1 MRGRTGRTPGEHVT
15 RSASLL
21 KSIKLTEFLS
31 FGQKS
36 NPLSLGPLNVLIGPN
51 GSGKSNTIEAFALLQ
66 AAPRDLSRPIRE
78 GGGVRDWLWK
88 PGGSG
93 AGAKIEVV
101 TANGRVRRA
110 PRNTG
115 VRYELGFASE
125 VQRFALTDER
135 IDTEEPFAG
144 EPRPFSYYDFKKGRP
159 VLAITDQG
167 PAKARYAQSLQI
179 DAEQSILSQ
188 RRDPE
193 QYPELTS
200 LGELF
205 AKIRIYRDWSFG
217 RHTPPRLP
225 QKADMPNDILQED
238 ATNLGLVLNRLRREP
253 EVKAKL
259 LHELSSLYAD
269 ITDFDVS
276 IEAGTVQ
283 VFFTEGRFTIPAT
296 RLSDGALRYLCLLAI
311 LCHPTPGPLVCI
323 EEPELG
329 LHPDVIPS
337 LARLLMEASSRTQL
351 VLTTHSD
358 ILVDALSDN
367 PECIIVC
374 EKDAGGTKLRRL
386 EPEKLTPWLKKYRLG
401 NLWTR
406 GEIGGTRW

>member
-1 MRGRTGRTPGEHVT
+1 MK
-15 RSASLL
+15 RSAYPF

-36 NPLSLGPLNVLIGPN
+36 VPLPLGPLNVMIGPN

-88 PGGSG
+88 PAGSG
-93 AGAKIEVV
+93 AGAKIEVI
-101 TANGRVRRA
+101 TANGSVRRA
-110 PRNTG
+110 PRDMG
-115 VRYELGFASE
+115 VRYELGFAAE
-125 VQRFALTDER
+125 GHRFALTDER
-135 IDTEEPFAG
+135 IQTEQPFVG
-144 EPRPFSYYDFKKGRP
+144 ESQPFTYYDFRNGRP
-159 VLAITDQG
+159 VLANTEQG

-179 DAEQSILSQ
+179 DAAQSILSQ

-200 LGELF
+200 LGKIF
-205 AKIRIYRDWSFG
+205 TKIRIYRDWSFG
-217 RHTPPRLP
+217 RYTPPRLP
-225 QKADMPNDILQED
+225 QKADMPNDLLQED
-238 ATNLGLVLNRLRREP
+238 ASNLGLVLNRLRREP

-259 LHELSSLYAD
+259 LQELSSLYAEVS
-269 ITDFDVS
+269 DFDVS

-296 RLSDGALRYLCLLAI
+296 RLSDGTLRYLCLLAI
-311 LCHPTPGPLVCI
+311 LCDPTPGPLVCI

-337 LARLLMEASSRTQL
+337 LAKLLVEASSRTQL
-351 VLTTHSD
+351 LVTTHSD
-358 ILVDALSDN
+358 ILVDALSDY

-374 EKDAGGTKLRRL
+374 EKGAGGTRLRRL
-386 EPEKLTPWLKKYRLG
+386 EPDKLTSWLEKYRLG